1 MGNSK
6 KIQQIIEKIES
17 SKEVLSAMPKNNEKN
32 KEKYKDILD
41 EWKNEYQEYKEEILE
56 ILEKRYNEGINIQ
69 KDKEIDTLESRL
81 KTINDT
87 LYLLDDK
94 KTSYEKLELDKNIYK
109 LNRYYKE
116 NLENINEQILVCI
129 NKFKEVGIELDLEDF
144 NYSVFVTEYMRIF
157 LQELRR
163 NNINSSKIKS
173 KFEEIYWKCPD
184 IIMHIELN
192 FRNIYLKKESIIN
205 KYFDKEENELLKKWE
220 KSPEEIINTYLNLK
234 KQKIEKIS
242 CDSKILLDKFISGE
256 LNAKNFEDDKIKSNC
271 SKILPKHIVDK
282 MESDKEVSINISK
295 FLNSLYEYKS
305 YMNFKF
311 IIDDIKNLYKEKD
324 KYKKIYDETKKK
336 IDVAEKKLKKL
347 NKKSSAKGLFGA
359 KKENLKQ
366 TAEQN
371 QLVKEI
377 KELYRQLDLDKF
389 YNKVYTELNDN
400 SNIYDVLKL
409 ASSYYNY
416 LVSCIIKNNT
426 TIAQQEIDELIL
438 ELVEFLRNP
447 YNTIINNI
455 TILEETDIALIIKDR
470 YKLLNFIVEK
480 EDLNNVDSFI
490 STLEEIQIGINIKK
504 IGLDIE
510 KIKELI
516 ELKKLLKIK

>member
-144 NYSVFVTEYMRIF
+144 NYSVFVTEYMRTF

-305 YMNFKF
+305 YMSFKF
-311 IIDDIKNLYKEKD
+311 IIEDIKNLYKEKD

-336 IDVAEKKLKKL
+336 IDVAEKKLRKL
-347 NKKSSAKGLFGA
+347 NKKSTSKGLFGA

-400 SNIYDVLKL
+400 SNIYDVLRL